1 MLHTNKDLIDTC
13 QVMPVRTWRDVK
25 RYNTRCV
32 VVIIVVVAA
41 EAANRGGERGL
52 EFDSHNYFKSKH

>member
-1 MLHTNKDLIDTC
+1 
-13 QVMPVRTWRDVK
+13 MPVRTWRDVK